1 MRPNDSQNEMHVVH
15 SQIRTYHNGKEPYLQ
30 QKVLEAVAGRTQ
42 EPWHLGYG
50 EHVWCAHWHHIQHS
64 KRDVVDSHNTGQQ
77 LDCSHTV
84 GRRVLPHFLVPQRCS
99 PDGVSLPSTS
109 LRRDFVV
116 CSSLRKLGEDLLRFQ
131 EEMPHHLRDRSVS
144 AGDLAENT
152 LLK

>member
-1 MRPNDSQNEMHVVH
+1 MKCMLYTHKSELTTMGKSLIYNKRCWRQWLVEPRSHGISVMENMSGVHTDITFSTVKGTWSTVTTPDS
-15 SQIRTYHNGKEPYLQ
+15 SWIAPTL
-30 QKVLEAVAGRTQ
+30 LADA
-42 EPWHLGYG
+42 
-50 EHVWCAHWHHIQHS
+50 C
-64 KRDVVDSHNTGQQ
+64 
-77 LDCSHTV
+77 C
-84 GRRVLPHFLVPQRCS
+84 FLVPQRCS